1 MDVSEFKTMIER
13 VRQLEMALGSTRK
26 FVVEEERETVIV
38 QRRGLYANKK
48 ICKGEII
55 NEDAINK
62 KKSFISSKMGNH
74 LRIQDGNISAN
85 NSKRQINIIN
95 NVFINNNQ
103 IIVHNNF

>member
-1 MDVSEFKTMIER
+1 MKNEYTTSFN
-13 VRQLEMALGSTRK
+13 
-26 FVVEEERETVIV
+26 
-38 QRRGLYANKK
+38 ANNFASIDINNKV
-48 ICKGEII
+48 EII

>member
-1 MDVSEFKTMIER
+1 MIKENDN
-13 VRQLEMALGSTRK
+13 K
-26 FVVEEERETVIV
+26 FDSDPLKIV
-38 QRRGLYANKK
+38 QNSINAKKKVLKNEYTTSFNANNFASIDINNKV
-48 ICKGEII
+48 EII